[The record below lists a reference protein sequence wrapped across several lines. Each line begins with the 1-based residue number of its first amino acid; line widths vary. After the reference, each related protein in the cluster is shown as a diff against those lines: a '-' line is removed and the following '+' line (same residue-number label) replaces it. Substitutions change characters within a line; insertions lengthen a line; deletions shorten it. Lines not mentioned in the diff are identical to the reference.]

1 MKIAS
6 IKVWDFSPVYR
17 DGPYA
22 MSHVTSDVAH
32 GRQIMVKMADGLA
45 GFGEMVFAPSIPPDQ
60 LAERIADEPT
70 VLDLLIGSDV
80 SDLGAV
86 AATLAARGKSWR
98 GMAFGLETAMLDYQ
112 TRVAGLP
119 LSDVLGGTQADSV
132 NDYFSISERTTEKIE
147 DRLRI
152 AGADR
157 AVIQLKL
164 GVGTRADDAA
174 HVRAALTAMS
184 ANQTLL
190 ADANGGWTIEEAL
203 AMAAQF
209 DDPRITWEE
218 PCKTYADNVTVA
230 QHVSA
235 PVMVDQCVGDAAVA
249 EQAIQ
254 DQSVQSLCIKPAFL
268 GGLTPA
274 RRIRDLA
281 AAAGM
286 KMRIDGPFCG
296 DIASAAIL
304 HVALGAPPDLLIAG
318 CDLRE
323 PLVIELDLHGVVAKP
338 GARIAPPIGIGLGMD
353 ITESSLG
360 SPARVFPT

>member
-1 MKIAS
+1 MKIAAV
-6 IKVWDFSPVYR
+6 KVWDFSPVYR

-32 GRQIMVKMADGLA
+32 GRQIMIKMADGLA
-45 GFGEMVFAPSIPPDQ
+45 GFGEMVFAPSVPPDQ
-60 LAERIADEPT
+60 RAERMADEPE
-70 VLDLLIGSDV
+70 VLGPLIGMDV
-80 SDLGAV
+80 GDLAAV
-86 AATLAARGKSWR
+86 AAELAARGKSWR

-112 TRVAGLP
+112 ARAAGQPMSVA
-119 LSDVLGGTQADSV
+119 LGGTQAISV

-147 DRLRI
+147 ERLQI
-152 AGADR
+152 AGPDR

-174 HVRAALTAMS
+174 HVRAALAAMS
-184 ANQTLL
+184 ANQSLL
-190 ADANGGWTIEEAL
+190 ADANGGWSVDEAL
-203 AMAAQF
+203 FMATQF

-218 PCKTYADNVTVA
+218 PCKTYADNA
-230 QHVSA
+230 AIARDISA

-254 DQSVQSLCIKPAFL
+254 DRIADSLCIKPAFL

-274 RRIRDLA
+274 RRIRDQA

-304 HVALGAPPDLLIAG
+304 HLALGAPPDLMIAG

-323 PLVIELDLHGVVAKP
+323 PLVIQPNLHGVVAKP
-338 GARIAPPIGIGLGMD
+338 GAQIAPPAGVGLGMD
-353 ITESSLG
+353 ISGSSLG
-360 SPARVFPT
+360 PAERVFPT